1 MAEREEALAL
11 LDASYNGILT
21 TLSAS
26 GRPIGTP
33 VWSALIDGYLYIR
46 TMTSSAKVRR
56 LRADPRCSFVVEA
69 GDTLDELHYT
79 HVSAD
84 AEFVEDVEERWK
96 AIEALTDKY
105 GPEPLGREGPRAGQ
119 RDGAAAEHAA
129 GHLPVAA

>member
-56 LRADPRCSFVVEA
+56 LRADLRCSFVVEA
-69 GDTLDELHYT
+69 GDALDELHYT

-105 GPEPLGREGPRAGQ
+105 GPEPLGREDPGPDSVTVLRLSTE
-119 RDGAAAEHAA
+119 R
-129 GHLPVAA
+129 VTFR

>member
-33 VWSALIDGYLYIR
+33 VWSALIDGFLYIR

-56 LRADPRCSFVVEA
+56 LRVDPRCSFVVEA
-69 GDTLDELHYT
+69 GDALDELHYA

-84 AEFVEDVEERWK
+84 AVFVEDAERAVEGHRG
-96 AIEALTDKY
+96 ADGQVRPRAAR
-105 GPEPLGREGPRAGQ
+105 PRGPRY
-119 RDGAAAEHAA
+119 
-129 GHLPVAA
+129 

>member
-69 GDTLDELHYT
+69 GDALDELHYT

-105 GPEPLGREGPRAGQ
+105 GPEPLGREDPGPDNVTVLRLSTQ
-119 RDGAAAEHAA
+119 R
-129 GHLPVAA
+129 VTFR

>member
-21 TLSAS
+21 TLSAG

-33 VWSALIDGYLYIR
+33 VWSALVDGYVYIR

-69 GDTLDELHYT
+69 GDALDELHYT
-79 HVSAD
+79 HVSGD

-105 GPEPLGREGPRAGQ
+105 GPEPLGREDPGPDSVTVLRLSTE
-119 RDGAAAEHAA
+119 R
-129 GHLPVAA
+129 VTFR

>member
-33 VWSALIDGYLYIR
+33 VWSALVDGFLYIR

-69 GDTLDELHYT
+69 GDALDELHYA

-84 AEFVEDVEERWK
+84 AVFVEDADERWK

-105 GPEPLGREGPRAGQ
+105 GPEPLGREDPGPDA
-119 RDGAAAEHAA
+119 
-129 GHLPVAA
+129 VAVLRLSTERLFYR

>member
-33 VWSALIDGYLYIR
+33 VWSALIEGNVYIR

-56 LRADPRCSFVVEA
+56 LRVDPRCSFVVETGNA
-69 GDTLDELHYT
+69 LDELHYA

-84 AEFVEDVEERWK
+84 AVFVEDVEERWK

-105 GPEPLGREGPRAGQ
+105 GPEPLGRDDPGPDAVTVLRLSTE
-119 RDGAAAEHAA
+119 R
-129 GHLPVAA
+129 LFYR